1 MAYTIR
7 TTEEDENNLIELMRV
22 MRVNSVSKAL
32 LKAAKTLPEL
42 IEALSDTK
50 EQLKRKNNN
59 LEAIKNAQHELSYAE
74 NRLKELL
81 E

>member
-32 LKAAKTLPEL
+32 LKAAKALPEM
-42 IEALSDTK
+42 IEALNETK
-50 EQLKRKNNN
+50 DQLKRKNND
-59 LEAIKNAQHELSYAE
+59 LEAIKNAQSELNYAE
-74 NRLKELL
+74 TD
-81 E
+81 

>member
-50 EQLKRKNNN
+50 EQLKIKNKD
-59 LEAIKNAQHELSYAE
+59 LEAIKSAQHELSYAE
-74 NRLKELL
+74 NKLKELL